1 MWHMLLVPVCDK
13 HSYYSSRLI
22 QDIHRIET
30 EQHFTVKFLTN
41 KKTLAISESFY
52 GELAMG
58 IFSIHRTMFNSVIVI
73 GRDEFLKAL
82 S

>member
-1 MWHMLLVPVCDK
+1 M
-13 HSYYSSRLI
+13 
-22 QDIHRIET
+22 
-30 EQHFTVKFLTN
+30 KFLTN